1 MILGLHEQSLHVF
14 SMYSECFNDCN
25 DSNHHLFGCPYDY
38 FNIKYTFYLFKHLTF
53 FFDDYYFEYL
63 ELFNFQLNQLIL
75 IYQYLNFLSSQKSI
89 YNIKFTWQ
97 IACDLD
103 DVSLATVAC
112 FVLLWLAT
120 LIICSKC
127 LLFYA
132 DFYVNPCI

>member
-1 MILGLHEQSLHVF
+1 MLI
-14 SMYSECFNDCN
+14 N
-25 DSNHHLFGCPYDY
+25 Y

-112 FVLLWLAT
+112 VVLLWLAT

-132 DFYVNPCI
+132 DFYVNPCIWILFDLSYKIFKEALSLRRSRHLPP